1 MCFYKPPN
9 NDGCE
14 KVNKLFGAEDQT
26 NEEQRVRNL
35 YHAVIYITTKNGS
48 VQSFQKSDKLGWVQT
63 SSKGV
68 ERTCTAEQV
77 LSHILP
83 LLANKQKYEKLA
95 TLKVEV
101 KND

>member
-1 MCFYKPPN
+1 
-9 NDGCE
+9 
-14 KVNKLFGAEDQT
+14 
-26 NEEQRVRNL
+26 
-35 YHAVIYITTKNGS
+35 
-48 VQSFQKSDKLGWVQT
+48 VQSFQKSDKLGWVQA

-83 LLANKQKYEKLA
+83 FLANKQKYEKLA

-101 KND
+101 KMTKCAECGKKIQELCVAVLSTLVYLHLYSFDNLSQLLTCAVG